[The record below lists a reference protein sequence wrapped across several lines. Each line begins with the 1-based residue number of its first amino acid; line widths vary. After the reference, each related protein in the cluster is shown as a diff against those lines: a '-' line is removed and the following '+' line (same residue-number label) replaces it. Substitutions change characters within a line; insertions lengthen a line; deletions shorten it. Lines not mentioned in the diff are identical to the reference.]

1 MFCPCSYKLRSTSTP
16 SYLSTFLQPVT
27 SSRSLRSVDSFRVQ
41 FQRIRTGFGSSPL
54 RHPYALPNKPRLNSS
69 LSTFKKHLKSL
80 LFSTAFMHV
89 AVSPQRLSLC
99 IFTTS
104 WRYINTI
111 IWQSTSPE
119 PCSCPRRSGC
129 AVQQNQLRRTKL
141 PGLRDD
147 MLECPAV
154 RTEISGVDTRS
165 FLQSPEDKSTQKD
178 FQRNYY
184 ISDTIQVHILCGRFL
199 FKIFRNLFYH
209 VS

>member
-1 MFCPCSYKLRSTSTP
+1 MDKYGAVILIDDVCSLIS
-16 SYLSTFLQPVT
+16 
-27 SSRSLRSVDSFRVQ
+27 
-41 FQRIRTGFGSSPL
+41 
-54 RHPYALPNKPRLNSS
+54 
-69 LSTFKKHLKSL
+69 
-80 LFSTAFMHV
+80 
-89 AVSPQRLSLC
+89 
-99 IFTTS
+99 
-104 WRYINTI
+104 

-199 FKIFRNLFYH
+199 FKIFRNVLSCVLARQWQYSCHIIRTYKKFHLYWQYLCSHAIFLFKPIRKYPVQMH
-209 VS
+209 IQI